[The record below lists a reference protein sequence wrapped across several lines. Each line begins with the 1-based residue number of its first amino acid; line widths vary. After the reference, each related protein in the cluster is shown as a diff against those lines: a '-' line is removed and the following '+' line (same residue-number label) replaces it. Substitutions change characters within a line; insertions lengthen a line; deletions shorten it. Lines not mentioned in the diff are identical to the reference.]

1 MPVTRVILILV
12 FCLATDLPGQVP
24 DSLRPATGGAVTDS
38 AATQV
43 GDSSGTP
50 PPVITGLGNLPSSGP
65 AVTGLT
71 DSAIIFFGYRS
82 PFDLL
87 RSSPGVFVIESG
99 EGGFDRLQSVH
110 GLRPGSMVFLADG
123 LLLNDPSSG
132 LFSAGIYPVAL
143 AGRFE
148 IVSSGA
154 GALYGPGGVGGA
166 VNFVSRAVRAVRP
179 VSAIRYSQSSYGY
192 STLDAGVTQDV
203 SRRLN
208 VSVGITRPSYDGRYL
223 NAGVDAW
230 KARVKIRYD
239 MDGASAYVSD
249 RLTRWNR
256 GLNGG
261 ISAATPDTLI
271 YDRIR
276 AVVENESATE
286 TLVRHDLA
294 AGIAFGS
301 RGDSAG
307 LTVLDVQFSSKT
319 RRYIDEAGGTGSTG
333 TPFRDTRREQS
344 VGFRLAHSRRLGAQ
358 RVSGG
363 VEIRN
368 RRLLEDPR
376 VGSHRTVQGA
386 VFARL
391 ELKPLTSLSL
401 FPGARL
407 DRTMELT
414 RFSTGVD
421 AAFRPVASVTV
432 RGSASRTHR
441 FPSFIEAFGIQSVAL
456 PLTVPDA
463 ERHDLISGGLTI
475 GDSGGTFFS
484 ADVFHRS
491 IANAVTLDSSSGAGQ
506 PPLAFRRAEESR
518 DGVSAVARLVAGS
531 IVAEVNADYLLYGG
545 DVTYR
550 YAPGWSLWSGVYFR
564 DRIVDGHLDLKAG
577 LRGRYFTAYDGGRL
591 SRRYETYIP
600 SDSRVP
606 PAGTIDIV
614 LVAGIGDAFIHFIWE
629 NLLDREYFMEVLY
642 PANDRSIRF
651 GVTWSFLD

>member
-1 MPVTRVILILV
+1 VPVTRVILILV
-12 FCLATDLPGQVP
+12 LCLATDLPGQVP
-24 DSLRPATGGAVTDS
+24 DSLRPAGGAVTDS
-38 AATQV
+38 SATQV

-50 PPVITGLGNLPSSGP
+50 SPVITGLGSLPSPGST
-65 AVTGLT
+65 VTVLT
-71 DSAIIFFGYRS
+71 DSAIIFSGYRS
-82 PFDLL
+82 PSDLL
-87 RSSPGVFVIESG
+87 GSLPGVFVIESG

-123 LLLNDPSSG
+123 LLLNDPSTG
-132 LFSAGIYPVAL
+132 LFSAGIYPVAF

-148 IVSSGA
+148 IVPSGA

-166 VNFVSRAVRAVRP
+166 VNFVSRGIRAVRP
-179 VSAIRYSQSSYGY
+179 VSGIQYSQSSYGY
-192 STLDAGVTQDV
+192 STLDAAVTQDV

-208 VSVGITRPSYDGRYL
+208 VSVGITRPSYDGRYP

-239 MDGASAYVSD
+239 MDGASVYVTD

-276 AVVENESATE
+276 AVVENASATG

-301 RGDSAG
+301 EGDSAA
-307 LTVLDVQFSSKT
+307 LTMLDLQFSSNT

-344 VGFRLAHSRRLGAQ
+344 TGFRLAHSRRLGAQ

-363 VEIRN
+363 VEMRN

-376 VGSHRTVQGA
+376 VGGHRTVQGA
-386 VFARL
+386 LFARL
-391 ELKPLTSLSL
+391 ELKPFPSLSL

-407 DRTMELT
+407 DRTMDLT
-414 RFSTGVD
+414 RFSAGVD
-421 AAFRPVASVTV
+421 AAFTPVASVTV
-432 RGSASRTHR
+432 RGSASRSHR

-456 PLTVPDA
+456 PLTVNDA
-463 ERHDLISGGLTI
+463 ERHDLLSGGVTI

-491 IANAVTLDSSSGAGQ
+491 VAGAVTLDSASGTGQ
-506 PPLAFRRAEESR
+506 PTLAFRRAEESR
-518 DGVSAVARLVAGS
+518 EGVSAHARLVVGS
-531 IVAEVNADYLLYGG
+531 IMAEADADLLLYGG

-550 YAPGWSLWSGVYFR
+550 YAPRWSLGSGLYFR
-564 DRIVDGHLDLKAG
+564 DRLVGGHLDLKAG

-629 NLLDREYFMEVLY
+629 NLLDRDYFMEVLY